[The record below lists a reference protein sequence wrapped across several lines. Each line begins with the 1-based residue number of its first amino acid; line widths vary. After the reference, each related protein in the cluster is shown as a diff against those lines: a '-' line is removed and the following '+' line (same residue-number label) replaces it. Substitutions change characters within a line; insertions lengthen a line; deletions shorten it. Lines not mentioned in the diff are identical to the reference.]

1 MARAFLFLLAALL
14 ASAHCAYAY
23 DLVLSEPEE
32 DFKTEGGSVRRWD
45 PSGALQCAGMDAV
58 DFTLEPGGLALPKYQ
73 NQPALSY
80 VLEGELLMYNVC
92 EGKRRTEEGSED
104 KIQTEACVLEGE
116 VSVLGHWKGET
127 R

>member
-1 MARAFLFLLAALL
+1 MARAFLFLLAGLL

-32 DFKTEGGSVRRWD
+32 VFKTEGGSVRRWD

-73 NQPALSY
+73 NQPALAY
-80 VLEGELLMYNVC
+80 VLEGEL
-92 EGKRRTEEGSED
+92 S
-104 KIQTEACVLEGE
+104 I
-116 VSVLGHWKGET
+116 
-127 R
+127 